1 ICCNITLFFLNSY
14 VAIMSIIICKT
25 ELLEGTSC
33 TLTLPTRNTDKSN
46 EIRWAHTTSNA
57 IIVRKNN
64 KNKSNTPGLKMEDDG
79 SLTFE
84 SVSLKNTGKY
94 TYTVYNADG
103 NNHVSFTATAPK
115 PTLTVTIKCKDGNAT
130 LTCDIRD
137 RTDLT
142 VSWYKEDNIIQN
154 ENNPK
159 LLLTSAQVQE
169 NKTYSCSVS
178 NPVSYHQSDSVT
190 VSCEGDPGPPKLFG
204 FDFWIMVSI
213 LAGSGALL
221 LLLIC
226 VLLDVFI
233 TSEIILYEHLYFQL
247 KQGCQTYGPRAEHGP
262 QRCPIRPAG

>member
-1 ICCNITLFFLNSY
+1 
-14 VAIMSIIICKT
+14 
-25 ELLEGTSC
+25 
-33 TLTLPTRNTDKSN
+33 
-46 EIRWAHTTSNA
+46 
-57 IIVRKNN
+57 
-64 KNKSNTPGLKMEDDG
+64 MEDDG

-94 TYTVYNADG
+94 TYTVFNAEGTQIDAG
-103 NNHVSFTATAPK
+103 EKEINVYATAPK

-190 VSCEGDPGPPKLFG
+190 VSCPTGEGDPGPPKLFG

-226 VLLDVFI
+226 VLLFSNQRKKHQKDEREFRLRNLQAPAPTKTDPNTAE
-233 TSEIILYEHLYFQL
+233 TSDY
-247 KQGCQTYGPRAEHGP
+247 K
-262 QRCPIRPAG
+262 